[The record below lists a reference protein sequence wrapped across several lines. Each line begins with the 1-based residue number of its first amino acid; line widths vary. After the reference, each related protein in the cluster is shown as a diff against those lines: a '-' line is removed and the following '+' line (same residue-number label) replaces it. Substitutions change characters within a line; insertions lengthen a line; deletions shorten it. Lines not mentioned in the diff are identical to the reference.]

1 MVIGNFMVLNEI
13 DPEEG
18 YKWFMEFSIDSY
30 EWVMKQNVLDMVFCI
45 IGGETMR
52 KPYISSSNYVLKMSN
67 YDKGKWA
74 SKWDKLYYDFQK
86 NHKDECEI

>member
-1 MVIGNFMVLNEI
+1 
-13 DPEEG
+13 
-18 YKWFMEFSIDSY
+18 
-30 EWVMKQNVLDMVFCI
+30 
-45 IGGETMR
+45 MR

-86 NHKDECEI
+86 NHKDELWKFRYHFPYLRKL